1 MAYTVKTLVVPDD
14 TSNVQKGNEAFKPL
28 VDAVKNCGFLDFQQQ
43 VLVEEYHYYLN
54 YFKFKLHPNKGLR
67 IVSGYQT
74 YERASQYYIDLFDWT
89 DGLDVQTGDPPL
101 PNKRSILYMPPQY
114 FKNIT
119 FLYQENVVL
128 QVYGLNIF
136 YIKSPD
142 DPTKQELVAMYQSW
156 GDDRSKWSTSAYS
169 EFLSDLRFSYAIDFN
184 NQSGGPMMIC
194 GTPISFQNN
203 MYNDKIYT
211 GTRNG
216 GHRLKNGYKYR
227 MYNVADGSS
236 EVMYFMY
243 PIFYLEV

>member
-14 TSNVQKGNEAFKPL
+14 VSNVQKGNEAFKPL
-28 VDAVKNCGFLDFQQQ
+28 VDAVKNCGLLDFQQQ
-43 VLVEEYHYYLN
+43 VLVETNHYYLN

-74 YERASQYYIDLFDWT
+74 YERDNHYCIDLFDWT
-89 DGLDVQTGDPPL
+89 DDLDIQTGDPPL
-101 PNKRSILYMPPQY
+101 TNKKSILYKTPQY
-114 FKNIT
+114 FKEIT
-119 FLYQENVVL
+119 FLYQENVAL
-128 QVYGLNIF
+128 QVHGLNIF
-136 YIKSPD
+136 YVKSPD
-142 DPTKQELVAMYQSW
+142 DPMKEDLVAMYQQW
-156 GDDRSKWSTSAYS
+156 GDDRHLWGVDYYS
-169 EFLSDLRFSYAIDFN
+169 EFLSGLRFSWAIDYN
-184 NQSGGPMMIC
+184 NQSGRPLMIC

-211 GTRNG
+211 GTRSG
-216 GHRLKNGYKYR
+216 IHKLKNGYKYR